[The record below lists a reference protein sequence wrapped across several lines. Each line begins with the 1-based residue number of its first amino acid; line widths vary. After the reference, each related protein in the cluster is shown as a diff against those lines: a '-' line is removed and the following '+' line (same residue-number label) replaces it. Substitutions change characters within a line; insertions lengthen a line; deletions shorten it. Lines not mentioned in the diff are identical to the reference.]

1 MLRVVGIRT
10 GDHLNNRVLV
20 ALLGP
25 TQTEYLGYLYKNRIT
40 EIGSK
45 AFQNLPKLEQLYLH
59 HNRLERIEKG
69 VFSNLENLDRLFLQ
83 DNKLRSIAP
92 GSFHGLHKLSRLR
105 LDSNALVCD
114 CQMMWLTKMLQ
125 DKQDSSQFTATCR
138 FPSHMEGKPLA
149 LINEEDL
156 HCVKPRITEDPRDV
170 EVTLGDEVFFT
181 CKAEGNPRPEIVW
194 VRDK

>member
-1 MLRVVGIRT
+1 
-10 GDHLNNRVLV
+10 
-20 ALLGP
+20 
-25 TQTEYLGYLYKNRIT
+25 
-40 EIGSK
+40 
-45 AFQNLPKLEQLYLH
+45 
-59 HNRLERIEKG
+59 
-69 VFSNLENLDRLFLQ
+69 
-83 DNKLRSIAP
+83 
-92 GSFHGLHKLSRLR
+92 
-105 LDSNALVCD
+105 
-114 CQMMWLTKMLQ
+114 MMWLTKMLQ

-194 VRDK
+194 VRDNNAVDMDDPRFQQTSDGLMIHSMEASDEGVYECMAKSPMGEVKSQPARAIFDKSKGKSL